1 VPPLVS
7 APASLN
13 PFQTLLRHRNF
24 RLFWFGQ
31 TLSLVGTWM
40 QAMAEGWLA
49 LELSNSP
56 FVVGLVASAA
66 SLPILL
72 VSMHAGWFVD
82 RSDKLRIVRIAQTL
96 LGVQAALL
104 WWFTW
109 SGHITVGWLLI
120 FALASGSIS
129 AFEIPARQSLVI
141 DLVGREDLPGAIALN
156 SSGFNL
162 ARIVGP
168 SIGAIIIAQLGIAW
182 CFGVNALSY
191 ITVLAGLFLVRLPTW
206 TPPEKLIAPIDGI
219 REGIHFMRGT
229 PVVAL
234 LMGVVAVFSVLGVPY
249 LTMMPVIA
257 RDTLGLGAG
266 GYGALL
272 ACVGVGGLT
281 GALGL
286 AALGDR
292 VRRGVVLSVAS
303 FSYAALLVIFSLVR
317 SAALAYPVLFCV
329 GFAMIATNAVA
340 NATLQ
345 HLVPNALR
353 GRMMAAYSFINVGL
367 SSVVGSLIAGSVA
380 HVIGAS
386 WAVGGGGAIL
396 LVFSFWVYRTR
407 PQLRAV

>member
-1 VPPLVS
+1 MPS
-7 APASLN
+7 QAPGSLN

-31 TLSLVGTWM
+31 TLSLIGTWM
-40 QAMAEGWLA
+40 QAMSEGWLA
-49 LELSNSP
+49 LELSNSA
-56 FVVGLVASAA
+56 FIVGLVASAA
-66 SLPILL
+66 SFPILL
-72 VSMHAGWFVD
+72 ISMHAGWFVD
-82 RSDKLRIVRIAQTL
+82 RSDKLRIVRIAQTC
-96 LGVQAALL
+96 LGIQAALL

-109 SGHITVGWLLI
+109 SGHITVTWLLV
-120 FALASGSIS
+120 FALVSGFIG

-141 DLVGREDLPGAIALN
+141 ELVGREDLPGAIALN

-168 SIGAIIIAQLGIAW
+168 SIGAIIIAQFGIAW

-191 ITVLAGLFLVRLPTW
+191 LTVLVGLFMVRLPAW
-206 TPPEKLIAPIDGI
+206 APPETLIAPIEGI
-219 REGIHFMRGT
+219 REGFSYVRRT
-229 PVVAL
+229 PVVGAL
-234 LMGVVAVFSVLGVPY
+234 LVVVAVFSVLGIPY

-257 RDTLGLGAG
+257 RDKLGMGAG

-292 VRRGVVLSVAS
+292 IRRGKILTISSV
-303 FSYAALLVIFSLVR
+303 SYAALLVAFSLVR
-317 SAALAYPVLFCV
+317 HPALAYPILFCV

-345 HLVPNALR
+345 HLVPNELR
-353 GRMMAAYSFINVGL
+353 GRMMAAYSLINVGL
-367 SSVVGSLIAGSVA
+367 SSVLGSVIAGSVA
-380 HVIGAS
+380 HVIGVS

-396 LVFSFWVYRTR
+396 LVFSWWVYRNR
-407 PQLRAV
+407 PDLRAV

>member
-1 VPPLVS
+1 VQSPT
-7 APASLN
+7 SLN
-13 PFQTLLRHRNF
+13 PFQTLQRHRNF

-31 TLSLVGTWM
+31 TLSLIGTWM
-40 QAMAEGWLA
+40 QSMSEGWLA
-49 LELSNSP
+49 LELSNNA
-56 FVVGLVASAA
+56 FIVGLVASAA
-66 SLPILL
+66 SFPILL
-72 VSMHAGWFVD
+72 ISMHAGWFVD
-82 RSDKLRIVRIAQTL
+82 RTDKLRIVRIAQAL
-96 LGVQAALL
+96 LGIQASLL

-109 SGHITVGWLLI
+109 SGHITVAWLLG
-120 FALASGSIS
+120 FALASGFIN

-141 DLVGREDLPGAIALN
+141 ELVGREDLPGAIALN

-191 ITVLAGLFLVRLPTW
+191 LTVLAGLFMIRLPAW
-206 TPPEKLIAPIDGI
+206 MPPEKLVAPLDGI
-219 REGIHFMRGT
+219 REGISYVRRT
-229 PVVAL
+229 PLVGIL
-234 LMGVVAVFSVLGVPY
+234 LMVVAVFSVLGVPY

-292 VRRGVVLSVAS
+292 VRRGTVLTVAS
-303 FSYAALLVIFSLVR
+303 FSYAGLLVLFSLVT
-317 SAALAYPVLFCV
+317 SAKLAYPILFCV
-329 GFAMIATNAVA
+329 GCAMIATNAVA

-345 HLVPNALR
+345 HLVPNELR
-353 GRMMAAYSFINVGL
+353 GRMMAAYSLINVGL
-367 SSVVGSLIAGSVA
+367 SSVLGSVIAGSVA
-380 HVIGAS
+380 HVIGVS

-396 LVFSFWVYRTR
+396 LGFAYWVFRKR
-407 PQLRAV
+407 PELRAV

>member
-1 VPPLVS
+1 VPP
-7 APASLN
+7 PESLN
-13 PFQTLLRHRNF
+13 PFKTLQRHRNF

-40 QAMAEGWLA
+40 QSMSEGWLA

-56 FVVGLVASAA
+56 FVVGLVASAS

-82 RSDKLRIVRIAQTL
+82 RSDKLRVVRIAQTL

-120 FALASGSIS
+120 FALASGFIG

-141 DLVGREDLPGAIALN
+141 ELVGREDLPGAIALN

-162 ARIVGP
+162 ARVIGP
-168 SIGAIIIAQLGIAW
+168 SIGAIVIAQLGIAW

-191 ITVLAGLFLVRLPTW
+191 ITVLAGLFLIRLPVW
-206 TPPEKLIAPIDGI
+206 TPPERLVAPLDGI
-219 REGIHFMRGT
+219 REGLRFVRGT
-229 PVVAL
+229 PVVAS
-234 LMGVVAVFSVLGVPY
+234 LMVLVAVFSVLGVPY

-257 RDTLGLGAG
+257 RDKLGLGAG

-292 VRRGVVLSVAS
+292 IRRGVVLSIAS
-303 FSYAALLVIFSLVR
+303 FSYAALLVVFALVR
-317 SAALAYPVLFCV
+317 SATLAYPILFCV
-329 GFAMIATNAVA
+329 GCAMIATNAVA
-340 NATLQ
+340 NATIQ
-345 HLVPNALR
+345 HLVPNELR
-353 GRMMAAYSFINVGL
+353 GRMMAAYSFINIGL
-367 SSVVGSLIAGSVA
+367 SSVLGSVIAGSVA
-380 HVIGAS
+380 HVIGVS

-396 LVFSFWVYRTR
+396 IGFSYWVYRKR
-407 PQLRAV
+407 PELRAV